1 VSVCLN
7 CVVFTVY
14 LTSECPDNFRLKAQE
29 AKDAAKEKKRVEK
42 QKKDDANA
50 LAFQNQSPLVVSKRR
65 GGGGGSAANHG
76 GESGGSA
83 HKRKQDEV
91 GLIL

>member
-1 VSVCLN
+1 MFLLFVLN
-7 CVVFTVY
+7 
-14 LTSECPDNFRLKAQE
+14 ECPDHFRLKAQE

-50 LAFQNQSPLVVSKRR
+50 MAFQNQSPLVVSKRR

-83 HKRKQDEV
+83 SHKRKQDEV